1 MNWMGKRWWFFGFSG
16 ILLVVSLIDIL
27 LGGLKPGLEFTG
39 GSRWLITSAASLEDV
54 RTVFESVDEQ
64 LEAVEIENVTP
75 QANNQYEVELNFI
88 GETEKQA
95 VQEQLASREFSFTE
109 VSFQTVGPAL
119 SQELILKTGIAI
131 GLGVLVILSYVWYQ
145 FHDWRF
151 GVAAIVAMLHDTLF
165 LLGTFAWLGYFW
177 EVRIDILFVTAIL
190 TTLSFSVHDTIV
202 VFDRI
207 RELQKT
213 TRRADDPQFLANTAV
228 TQTLVRSVNNS
239 LTILIMLAA
248 LLLLGG
254 ESLRWFSAALF
265 AGTLTGTYSS
275 PFIAVPL
282 WYELSRRRSR
292 SKI

>member
-1 MNWMGKRWWFFGFSG
+1 MNWMLRRWWFFGFST
-16 ILLVVSLIDIL
+16 ILLIASVIGIA
-27 LGGLKPGLEFTG
+27 LGGLQPGLEFTG
-39 GSRWLITSAASLEDV
+39 GSRWVVQSSVPLEQAREAV
-54 RTVFESVDEQ
+54 QKADEQ
-64 LEAVEIENVTP
+64 LEQIEVAHITN
-75 QANNQYEVELNFI
+75 QRNNQYEIELNFI

-95 VQEQLASREFSFTE
+95 LLEAIAGQGVTLSE

-119 SQELILKTGIAI
+119 SQELLLKTGIAI
-131 GLGVLVILSYVWYQ
+131 VLGIIVILSYVWYQ

-151 GVAAIVAMLHDTLF
+151 GVAAIAAMLHDTLI
-165 LLGTFAWLGYFW
+165 LLGTFAWLGYFFG
-177 EVRIDILFVTAIL
+177 VTVDILFVTAVL

-207 RELQKT
+207 RELSKT
-213 TRRADDPQFLANTAV
+213 TRKSDDPGFLTNAAI

-239 LTILIMLAA
+239 LTIVIMLSA

-254 ESLRWFSAALF
+254 ESLRWFAAALL

-282 WYELSRRRSR
+282 WYELKRKR
-292 SKI
+292 